1 MVTYRNA
8 RTTRAHRGTKG
19 VDMDGVDFS
28 WVAEARDLIVH
39 YTPSV
44 LGGIAILIV
53 GWMASKIVARSLRAA
68 LGRFERVDATLR
80 NFFVSLVRYIILI
93 FTVLA
98 VLSAFGVQTAS
109 LIAIFGAAGL
119 AVGLALQGTLSN
131 VAAGVML
138 LLFRPFRVGDYIDGG
153 GGAAGT
159 VKDLSLFV
167 TELATPD
174 NVQVIVPNSLLW
186 GAVLKNYSFHPTR
199 RVDFLLGISYD
210 DSIDTAFEAIH
221 EVIGA
226 DQRIH
231 AEPAPQVVVGE
242 LADSSVNVIVR
253 VWCNAPDYW
262 GLKFDLTKRF
272 KENLEAKGITI
283 PYPQQDVYMHHV
295 KPEAA

>member
-1 MVTYRNA
+1 
-8 RTTRAHRGTKG
+8 
-19 VDMDGVDFS
+19 MDAVDFS
-28 WVAEARDLIVH
+28 WVTEARDLIVT

-44 LGGIAILIV
+44 LGGILILII
-53 GWMASKIVARSLRAA
+53 GWIIAGVVSRSVRHA
-68 LGRFERVDATLR
+68 LTKLKQVDETLR

-138 LLFRPFRVGDYIDGG
+138 LLFRPFKVGDYIDGG

-174 NVQVIVPNSLLW
+174 NVQVIVPNSALW
-186 GAVLKNYSFHPTR
+186 GTTLKNYSFHPTR

-210 DSIDTAFEAIH
+210 DSIETAFEAIN
-221 EVIGA
+221 EVVAA

-231 AEPAPQVVVGE
+231 AEPAPQIVVGE
-242 LADSSVNVIVR
+242 LADSSVNLIVR
-253 VWCNAPDYW
+253 VWTDAPNYW

-272 KENLEAKGITI
+272 KEALEAKGLTI
-283 PYPQQDVYMHHV
+283 PYPQQDVYMHQV
-295 KPEAA
+295 KAA

>member
-1 MVTYRNA
+1 MES
-8 RTTRAHRGTKG
+8 
-19 VDMDGVDFS
+19 VDLH
-28 WVAEARDLIVH
+28 WVKEARDLVIQ

-138 LLFRPFRVGDYIDGG
+138 LLFRPFKVGDYIDGG

-242 LADSSVNVIVR
+242 LADSSVNIIVR
-253 VWCNAPDYW
+253 IWAPSADYW

-272 KENLEAKGITI
+272 KEGLEAKGLTI
-283 PYPQQDVYMHHV
+283 PYPQQDVYMHHM
-295 KPEAA
+295 KEEAA

>member
-1 MVTYRNA
+1 
-8 RTTRAHRGTKG
+8 
-19 VDMDGVDFS
+19 MDSVDFS
-28 WVAEARDLIVH
+28 WVAEARDLIVL
-39 YTPSV
+39 YAPSV
-44 LGGIAILIV
+44 LGGIAILVI
-53 GWMASKIVARSLRAA
+53 GWMISRIVARSLRAA

-80 NFFVSLVRYIILI
+80 NFFVSLVRYLILI

-138 LLFRPFRVGDYIDGG
+138 LLFRPFKVGDYIDGG

-186 GAVLKNYSFHPTR
+186 GTVLKNYSFHPTR

-210 DSIDTAFEAIH
+210 DGIGAAFETIH
-221 EVIGA
+221 EIIAA
-226 DQRIH
+226 DERIH

-242 LADSSVNVIVR
+242 LADSSVNIIVR
-253 VWCNAPDYW
+253 VWSQASDYW
-262 GLKFDLTKRF
+262 GLKFDLTRRF
-272 KENLEAKGITI
+272 KEGLEAKGLTI
-283 PYPQQDVYMHHV
+283 PYPQQDVHMHQV
-295 KPEAA
+295 EAA

>member
-1 MVTYRNA
+1 
-8 RTTRAHRGTKG
+8 
-19 VDMDGVDFS
+19 MDSVDFS
-28 WVAEARDLIVH
+28 WVEEARDLIIH

-44 LGGIAILIV
+44 LGGIAILII
-53 GWMASKIVARSLRAA
+53 GWMISRIVARSLGAA
-68 LGRFERVDATLR
+68 LGKVERVDATLR
-80 NFFVSLVRYIILI
+80 NFFVSLVRYLILI

-138 LLFRPFRVGDYIDGG
+138 LLFRPFKVGDYIDGG

-174 NVQVIVPNSLLW
+174 NVKVVVPNSLLW
-186 GAVLKNYSFHPTR
+186 GATLKNYSYHPTR

-210 DSIDTAFEAIH
+210 DSIDTAFEVIH
-221 EVIGA
+221 EVIAA
-226 DQRIH
+226 DGRIH

-242 LADSSVNVIVR
+242 LADSSVNIIVR
-253 VWCNAPDYW
+253 IWAPSADYW
-262 GLKFDLTKRF
+262 GLNFDLTKRF
-272 KENLEAKGITI
+272 KESLEAKGLTI
-283 PYPQQDVYMHHV
+283 PYPQRDVHMHTV
-295 KPEAA
+295 TAA

>member
-1 MVTYRNA
+1 
-8 RTTRAHRGTKG
+8 
-19 VDMDGVDFS
+19 MDGVDFS
-28 WVAEARDLIVH
+28 WVEQTRDLIIH
-39 YTPSV
+39 YTPGV
-44 LGGIAILIV
+44 LGGIAILII
-53 GWMASKIVARSLRAA
+53 GWMVSKIVARSLRAA

-138 LLFRPFRVGDYIDGG
+138 LLFRPFKVGDYIDGG

-159 VKDLSLFV
+159 VKDLSLFI

-186 GAVLKNYSFHPTR
+186 GATLKNYSFHPTR
-199 RVDFLLGISYD
+199 RVDFQLGISYD
-210 DSIDTAFEAIH
+210 DSIGTAFETIH
-221 EVIGA
+221 EIIAA
-226 DQRIH
+226 DPRIH

-242 LADSSVNVIVR
+242 LADSSVNIIVR
-253 VWCNAPDYW
+253 IWSQSSDYW

-272 KENLEAKGITI
+272 KEGLEAKGLTI
-283 PYPQQDVYMHHV
+283 PYPQQDVHMHHAT
-295 KPEAA
+295 AA

>member
-1 MVTYRNA
+1 
-8 RTTRAHRGTKG
+8 
-19 VDMDGVDFS
+19 MDSVDFS
-28 WVAEARDLIVH
+28 WVVEARDLIVH

-44 LGGIAILIV
+44 LGGIAILFI

-138 LLFRPFRVGDYIDGG
+138 LLFRPFKVGDYIDGG

-159 VKDLSLFV
+159 VKDLSLFT

-174 NVQVIVPNSLLW
+174 NVQIIVPNSLLW
-186 GAVLKNYSFHPTR
+186 GAVLKNYSFYPTR
-199 RVDFLLGISYD
+199 RVDFLLAISYD
-210 DSIDTAFEAIH
+210 DSIGTAFEVIH
-221 EVIGA
+221 EVIAA

-242 LADSSVNVIVR
+242 LADSSVNIIVR
-253 VWCNAPDYW
+253 VWARSADYW
-262 GLKFDLTKRF
+262 DLKFDLTKRF
-272 KENLEAKGITI
+272 KEGLEAKGLTI
-283 PYPQQDVYMHHV
+283 PYPQQDVYMHQV
-295 KPEAA
+295 KAA